1 MLDLVI
7 LSNAPGELLTWV
19 RPVVRSLRDLW
30 SPDQARISVVLSPCA
45 NASGNEVALA
55 QGIAGVDRVQGAADF
70 LPFLLVGRTAEGW
83 DWQHQGVVIFLGGD
97 QAFAVIVAKR
107 LGYQS
112 VIYAEW
118 EARWQRWGDRYAVMR
133 PELQASASALHKFT
147 VVGDLMAEAGSS
159 GSELNPS
166 PSILIGLLP
175 GSKPMKLGLGVP
187 LFVAIAEQVW
197 QQRPAVQFVIPVAP
211 ALPLAE
217 LARYGDPAHNPV
229 IEKFGWARLQLVE
242 PDSGADGADGADGAP
257 QRPYLKTSQG
267 LSIQL
272 ESAHPAYATLRQ
284 CALCITTVGA
294 NTAELG
300 CLGVPM
306 LVLLPTQQLE
316 VMKAWDG
323 LPGLVLNLPVVGDWL
338 ARRFNA
344 YMLKRLGLLAW
355 PNIWAKRQIV
365 PELVGAL
372 DPQVIALQ
380 VLDYLDHPDQLA
392 AMRQNLRAVR
402 GQPGAADKIAQIV
415 RELV

>member
-1 MLDLVI
+1 
-7 LSNAPGELLTWV
+7 
-19 RPVVRSLRDLW
+19 
-30 SPDQARISVVLSPCA
+30 
-45 NASGNEVALA
+45 
-55 QGIAGVDRVQGAADF
+55 
-70 LPFLLVGRTAEGW
+70 
-83 DWQHQGVVIFLGGD
+83 
-97 QAFAVIVAKR
+97 
-107 LGYQS
+107 
-112 VIYAEW
+112 
-118 EARWQRWGDRYAVMR
+118 
-133 PELQASASALHKFT
+133 
-147 VVGDLMAEAGSS
+147 
-159 GSELNPS
+159 
-166 PSILIGLLP
+166 
-175 GSKPMKLGLGVP
+175 
-187 LFVAIAEQVW
+187 
-197 QQRPAVQFVIPVAP
+197 
-211 ALPLAE
+211 
-217 LARYGDPAHNPV
+217 V